1 MSLKG
6 GYAGKILRINL
17 TSGKIQQKTTP
28 RSMAKKYIGGKGFA
42 AKILYEMER
51 GLDPF
56 HAENHLVIGVGPLT
70 GTGAPC
76 NGKFVVC
83 SKSPLT
89 GLFGSAASGGDFGP
103 ELKFAGFDLIDIR
116 GKAKKP
122 VYLTVEDDQVELND
136 ASHIWG
142 KDVFETGEI
151 ISKDHNDDLAV
162 IAIGAAG
169 ENLVRYAGIISATRM
184 KGRAAARTGIGAVMG
199 SKNLKA
205 IGVKGSEDVTI
216 ADLQKFESAIVNIEE
231 EISNDPDAH
240 EWSELGTPILV
251 KRINDFNGALV
262 TRNFQSGTFED
273 VDQISGERLKS
284 EYVIRNDACFGCRI
298 ACGKTVAIRNG
309 PFAGLVHKHPEFE
322 TIAMLGSNCGIGKL
336 DVIIKAT
343 EVCDR
348 LGLDVISTGNAIAFA
363 IECFQRGLISV
374 EQTGGVRLEWGDPD
388 LVLKLI
394 HDIAFRQ
401 GLGDTLAEGVKRASE
416 IWGKETE
423 YYAIHVKGLELI
435 GGDPRGQFGFALGY
449 ATCYRGGDHL
459 GALPVF
465 EYTNSSEMAERLF
478 GSKEAG
484 TRLGV
489 KGKGRL
495 IKLRE
500 DVCNIT
506 DSLVTCK
513 MVFGSIVSLYVKSPL
528 REVETWSE
536 LLSAATGIGFDPESV
551 LKVGER
557 ISNLMRAF
565 NVREGVR
572 RQDDMLPERV
582 LKEPLPKGGIPPIK
596 DMLDE
601 YYRARKWN
609 IKTGIPTPQK
619 LKELHLEW
627 TMKDLHN
634 TQ

>member
-1 MSLKG
+1 MSYKG

-17 TSGKIQQKTTP
+17 TNKKIQQKKTP
-28 RSMAKKYIGGKGFA
+28 RSMVKKYIGGKGFA
-42 AKILYEMER
+42 ARILYEMER

-56 HAENHLVIGVGPLT
+56 HVENHLIIGVGPLN
-70 GTGAPC
+70 GTAAPC
-76 NGKFVVC
+76 NGKFVIC

-89 GLFGSAASGGDFGP
+89 GLVGSAAAGGDFGP
-103 ELKFAGFDLIDIR
+103 ELKFAGYDLVDIW

-122 VYLTVEDDQVELND
+122 VYLTIEDNQVKLED

-151 ISKDHNDDLAV
+151 ISKDNNNDLAV
-162 IAIGAAG
+162 IAIGQAG
-169 ENLVRYAGIISATRM
+169 ENLVRYASVIVATRM

-205 IGVKGSEDVTI
+205 VGVMGSNDV
-216 ADLQKFESAIVNIEE
+216 AVANPQKFERAISKIEKI
-231 EISNDPDAH
+231 ISNDPGAH
-240 EWSELGTPILV
+240 EWSELGTPNLV
-251 KRINDFNGALV
+251 KKINDFNGALV
-262 TRNFQSGTFED
+262 TRNFQSGTFEN

-284 EYVIRNDACFGCRI
+284 EYAVHDHACFGCRI
-298 ACGKTVAIRNG
+298 ACGKIVAIGNG

-322 TIAMLGSNCGIGKL
+322 TIAMLGSNCGVGDL
-336 DVIIKAT
+336 AVIIKAA
-343 EVCDR
+343 ELCDR
-348 LGLDVISTGNAIAFA
+348 FGLDTISTGNAIAFA
-363 IECFQRGLISV
+363 IECFQRGLISA
-374 EQTGGVRLEWGDPD
+374 EQTGGVLLEWGDPD
-388 LVLKLI
+388 LILKLI

-416 IWGKETE
+416 IWGEETK

-459 GALPVF
+459 GALPCF
-465 EYTNSSEMAERLF
+465 EYTNSLETAERLF

-484 TRLGV
+484 TKLGV
-489 KGKGRL
+489 KGKGFL

-500 DVCNIT
+500 DICNIT

-513 MVFGSIVSLYVKSPL
+513 MLFGTIVSEYVTNPL
-528 REVETWSE
+528 LEVQTWSE
-536 LLSAATGIGFDPESV
+536 LLSAATGISFNPKSV
-551 LKVGER
+551 VKVGER

-565 NVREGVR
+565 NVREGATR
-572 RQDDMLPERV
+572 EDDMLPKRI

-596 DMLDE
+596 EMLDE
-601 YYRARKWN
+601 YYAARNWN
-609 IKTGIPTPQK
+609 IQTGIPTPEK
-619 LKELHLEW
+619 LKELGLEYVID
-627 TMKDLHN
+627 DLHLR
-634 TQ
+634 